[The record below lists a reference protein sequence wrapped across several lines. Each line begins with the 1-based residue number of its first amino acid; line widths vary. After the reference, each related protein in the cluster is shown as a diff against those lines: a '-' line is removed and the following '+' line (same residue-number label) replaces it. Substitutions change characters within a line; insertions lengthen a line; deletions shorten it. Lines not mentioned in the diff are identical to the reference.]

1 MKQFEYLTE
10 EEEGFI
16 KKVYFPLR
24 KSRDSQK
31 NIYYILGIFSDYMKK
46 GIFQASQTD
55 AKKYI
60 QTLLN
65 KKNRGEL
72 KEIYCEAV
80 FLELRSFYECAAN
93 AEVVPYNPFSESE
106 NLFRG
111 MEYIKVSE
119 LPSVSDIDKLLTL
132 AKGAPMLHAAIVLAF
147 RMALPINEIVNL
159 QKSQIILE
167 DKTGEYYLSI
177 PRIIEKKKQACY
189 LYVPEDVV
197 PILLSVCALTDSQ
210 FPAVL
215 QNKHGKVYSIRT
227 LQNQLKMLQKD
238 MDMDMDITFSNIRSL
253 TTYLMVVAQIP
264 IQQISSYTNIV
275 PAWLVKYDYI
285 PSEYKFDAVRYLN
298 IRIVQSEE

>member
-10 EEEGFI
+10 EEESFI

-24 KSRDSQK
+24 KSKDSQK

-60 QTLLN
+60 QNLLN

-80 FLELRSFYECAAN
+80 FLELRSFYECAVN
-93 AEVVPYNPFSESE
+93 AGVVSYNPFSQSE
-106 NLFRG
+106 NLFKG

-119 LPSVSDIDKLLTL
+119 LPSVTDIDKLLTM
-132 AKGAPMLHAAIVLAF
+132 AKDAPMLYAAIVLAF
-147 RMALPINEIVNL
+147 RMALPISEIVAL

-167 DKTGEYYLSI
+167 KKTGEYYLSI
-177 PRIIEKKKQACY
+177 SRMIEKKKQACY

-197 PILLSVCALTDSQ
+197 PVLLSVCALTPNTYSW
-210 FPAVL
+210 VL

-227 LQNQLKMLQKD
+227 LQNQLKVLQKD
-238 MDMDMDITFSNIRSL
+238 TGMDITFSNIRSL

-285 PSEYKFDAVRYLN
+285 PSEYKFDASRYLN
-298 IRIVQSEE
+298 IRIVQ